1 MKKIIFIIAIIA
13 LVSTSQSRAQ
23 VSLNFESGNKAIET
37 GNCWAFGAETYSNLE
52 FRINGFWSGRSN
64 QLTSPLLT
72 SCWIKTPWI
81 KLNSGNLTMKARL
94 ENSSGTSR
102 AIVFSYIP
110 YDNNASSAYKEG
122 TSAVFST
129 YTFPLPLSISIRDI
143 TIPIP
148 AEIASSPNTFKILIS
163 FIGTGGTSRA
173 FSDDISIPGTY
184 NSNPANNCLP
194 LVTILDQD
202 NDGVADADDE
212 YPTDVNRAYDSYFPS
227 QNQSGTLAFED
238 LWPAQGDYDFND
250 VVVDYSL
257 KTVTNA
263 ANNVVEV
270 FGTFDLRANGAAF
283 NNGFGFQ
290 LDGIAPDK
298 IISATGNSIGTPT
311 IYNFAANGLEN
322 GQTFA
327 NYIVFDDS
335 HRVLGKSSNNTD
347 KNEATLPPARL
358 NVHLL
363 LINNG
368 VPAAGGTVSNT
379 QLTPGTFNF
388 FIVSEIWSG
397 EVINEN
403 VKVTVPDRGKEIHLA
418 GRMPT
423 SLVNSSLFGTL
434 DDDSNPAAGKYYKTG
449 NNLPWGINI
458 LQGFDYPIEKAPINE
473 AYLHFVEWAVSSG
486 VSYPDWFS
494 EVAGNRNQEK
504 IY

>member
-1 MKKIIFIIAIIA
+1 MKKIIFIIAIIV
-13 LVSTSQSRAQ
+13 LVSNSQSRAQ

-37 GNCWAFGAETYSNLE
+37 GNCWAFGAVTYSNLE

-110 YDNNASSAYKEG
+110 YDNNAVSPTKEG
-122 TSAVFST
+122 TSTVFST
-129 YTFPLPLSISIRDI
+129 YTFPLPLSITVRDL

-148 AEIASSPNTFKILIS
+148 AEIASSPNTYKILIS

-173 FSDDISIPGTY
+173 FSDDLIIPGNY

-194 LVTILDQD
+194 LVTIQDQD
-202 NDGVADADDE
+202 NDGVADADDA
-212 YPTDVNRAYDSYFPS
+212 YPTDAYRAYNSYFPS

-250 VVVDYSL
+250 VVVDYRL
-257 KTVTNA
+257 QTVTNS

-290 LDGIAPDK
+290 LDGIAPNK

-311 IYNFAANGLEN
+311 IYSFAANGLEN
-322 GQTFA
+322 GQAFA
-327 NYIVFDDS
+327 TYIVFDDS
-335 HRVLGKSSNNTD
+335 HRVLGKSSNNTN
-347 KNEATLPPARL
+347 KNEITLPPARL
-358 NVHLL
+358 NVHLKF
-363 LINNG
+363 INNG

-379 QLTPGTFNF
+379 QLTSNIFNF
-388 FIVSEIWSG
+388 FIVSETWNG

-403 VKVTVPDRGKEIHLA
+403 VKVTVQDRGKEIHLA
-418 GRMPT
+418 DRKPT
-423 SLVNSSLFGTL
+423 SLVNSSFFATL
-434 DDDSNPAAGKYYKTG
+434 DDASNPTNGKYYKTE

-458 LQGFDYPIEKAPINE
+458 VQGFDYPIEKAPINK
-473 AYLHFVEWAVSSG
+473 AYLHFVEWAMSSG
-486 VSYPDWFS
+486 VSYPNWFS
-494 EVAGNRNQEK
+494 GLAGYRNSEK